1 MIGLATLNNC
11 VRMPNHVFGLGNDT
25 DYTLSAI
32 FQGNEQ
38 FMTDL
43 ASSISPINIEDELK
57 NSYLDY
63 AMSVIVGRA
72 LPDVRDGL
80 KPVHRRVL
88 FAMSELKNDWN
99 KPYKKSA
106 RVVGDVIGKYHP
118 HGDSAV
124 YDTIVRMA
132 QPFSLRY
139 TLVDGQGNF
148 GSVDGDS
155 AAAMRYTEIRMDKLA
170 HQLLADLEKETV
182 DFVPNYDGT
191 EQIPAVLPTR
201 VPNLLINGSSGIAVG
216 MATNIPPHNLTEVV
230 KGCLALIEE
239 PSLSIEQLMEY
250 IPGPD
255 FPTAAIINGR
265 KGIIDAYKTGRGRAI
280 MRALADVE
288 TEDNGRERIIVTEI
302 PYQVNKARLIEKI
315 AELVK
320 DKKLEGISGLRD
332 ESDKDGMR
340 IVIEIKRGEVGEVVL
355 NNLYA
360 QTQMQCSFGINM
372 VALTNGQPKL
382 FNLKEMLECFILHRR
397 EVVTRRTVFELRKAR
412 ERAHILEAL
421 AVALANIDPIIALI
435 KASPTPADAKVKLVE
450 QGWELGHVQGMLE
463 KAGDDAARPEW
474 LEPQYGIRDGQYFL
488 TEQQAQAILELRL
501 HRLTG
506 LEHDKII
513 AEYEELLEFI
523 AGLLFILRSPER
535 LMEVIKEEL
544 VQILDEYGD
553 ARRTVINANEVD
565 MSLEDLINEEDVV
578 VTLSHLGYAKYQP
591 LTDYQAQRRGGK
603 GKAATKVK
611 DEDFVEKL
619 LVANTHD
626 TILCFSDF
634 GKMYWLKVYQLP
646 LASRTA
652 RGRPIVNLLP
662 LSDGERITAILP
674 VREYAAD
681 KYIIMATSHG
691 TVKKTALTAYSNPRA
706 NGIIAVNLKDGDQL
720 IGVDITNGDDEI
732 MLFSN
737 EGKVVRF
744 GEKVR
749 DSETGEVKTDPE
761 TGEEVLSLRP
771 MGRTA
776 TGVRGIRL
784 EEGQKVVSLIV
795 PKGDGAILTVT
806 ENGYGKRTQ
815 LSEYPAKSRATK
827 GVVSIKVSERNGA
840 VVGAVQVGLN
850 DELMLISDKGTLVR
864 TPASGVS
871 IIGRNTQGVTI
882 IRTAGDE
889 KVVGLQR
896 IDEIQTEE
904 DEVELDENGLPI
916 VPVIIEG
923 ELADEALEEALDDE
937 EELDEDEDELADDE
951 QDEE

>member
-1 MIGLATLNNC
+1 
-11 VRMPNHVFGLGNDT
+11 
-25 DYTLSAI
+25 
-32 FQGNEQ
+32 
-38 FMTDL
+38 MTDL

-88 FAMSELKNDWN
+88 FAMNELKNDWN

-148 GSVDGDS
+148 GSIDGDA
-155 AAAMRYTEIRMDKLA
+155 AAAMRYTEIRMEKLA
-170 HQLLADLEKETV
+170 HELLADLEKETV

-191 EQIPAVLPTR
+191 EQIPAVLPTKI
-201 VPNLLINGSSGIAVG
+201 PNLLVNGASGIAVG

-239 PSLSIEQLMEY
+239 PELSIEQLMEY

-255 FPTAAIINGR
+255 FPTAAIINGK
-265 KGIIDAYKTGRGRAI
+265 KGIEEAYRTGRGKAI
-280 MRALADVE
+280 MRARAEVE
-288 TEDNGRERIIVTEI
+288 IEDNGRERIIVTEI

-320 DKKLEGISGLRD
+320 DKKIEGISGLRD

-360 QTQMQCSFGINM
+360 QTQMQSSFGINM
-372 VALTNGQPKL
+372 VALANGQPKL
-382 FNLKEMLECFILHRR
+382 FNLKEMLEAFILHRR
-397 EVVTRRTVFELRKAR
+397 EVVTRRTVYELRKAR
-412 ERAHILEAL
+412 DRAHILEAL

-435 KASPTPADAKVKLVE
+435 KASASPSDAKAGLIAK
-450 QGWELGHVQGMLE
+450 GWELGTVKAMLE

-474 LEPQYGIRDGQYFL
+474 LEPEFGIRDGLYFM
-488 TEQQAQAILELRL
+488 TEPQAQAILDLRL
-501 HRLTG
+501 HKLTG
-506 LEHDKII
+506 LEHEKILQ
-513 AEYEELLEFI
+513 EYEELLEII
-523 AGLLFILRSPER
+523 AGLLHILRSPER

-544 VQILDEYGD
+544 ELILEQFGD
-553 ARRTVINANEVD
+553 NRRTEINASAVD
-565 MSLEDLINEEDVV
+565 ISLEDLINEEDVV

-634 GKMYWLKVYQLP
+634 GKLYWLKVYQLP
-646 LASRTA
+646 LASRQA

-662 LSDGERITAILP
+662 LQEGERITAILP
-674 VREYAAD
+674 VREYEEG
-681 KYIIMATSHG
+681 KYILMATSHG
-691 TVKKTALTAYSNPRA
+691 TVKKTALTEYSRPRS

-720 IGVDITNGDDEI
+720 IGVDITDGSSEI
-732 MLFSN
+732 MLFSDA
-737 EGKVVRF
+737 GKVVRF
-744 GEKVR
+744 KE
-749 DSETGEVKTDPE
+749 
-761 TGEEVLSLRP
+761 GEEVAVVDENGNPVLDEEGKPQINFKGVRP
-771 MGRTA
+771 MGRGA
-776 TGVRGIRL
+776 TGVRGIAL
-784 EEGQKVVSLIV
+784 EEGQRVVSLIV
-795 PKGDGAILTVT
+795 PKDDSAILTVT
-806 ENGYGKRTQ
+806 ANGFGKRTE
-815 LSEYPAKSRATK
+815 LAEYPAKSRATK
-827 GVVSIKVSERNGA
+827 GVVSIKVTERNGP
-840 VVGAVQVGLN
+840 VVGAVQVGEN
-850 DELMLISDKGTLVR
+850 DEIMLISDKGTLVR
-864 TPASGVS
+864 TPAIGVS

-882 IRTAGDE
+882 IRTADDE
-889 KVVGLQR
+889 TVVGLQR
-896 IDEIQTEE
+896 IDEIQDDGSEYLEE
-904 DEVELDENGLPI
+904 GVEGAEGD
-916 VPVIIEG
+916 IIAE
-923 ELADEALEEALDDE
+923 ADTQPTDDANDEA
-937 EELDEDEDELADDE
+937 
-951 QDEE
+951 